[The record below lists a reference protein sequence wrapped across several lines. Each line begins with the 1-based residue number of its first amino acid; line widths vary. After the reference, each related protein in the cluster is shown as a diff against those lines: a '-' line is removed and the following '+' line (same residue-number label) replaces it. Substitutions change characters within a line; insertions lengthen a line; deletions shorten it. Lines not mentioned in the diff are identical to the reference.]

1 MGEEK
6 RDEGPMIQGITA
18 VEGIRVGHAS
28 DFDACTGCTVVLC
41 EAGAVGGVDVRG
53 WASGTRELDALGS
66 HHLVP
71 QIHGVLLA
79 GGSAFGLDAAAGV
92 MRYLEERGIGFD
104 VGVTKVPIV
113 PGAILF
119 DLGIGD
125 FRTRPDAAMGYRACE
140 AARGGSVEEGSVGV
154 GTGAT
159 VGKLFGVRHAMK
171 GGVGSASVELAGGL
185 RVGALAAVNAF
196 GDVRDPS
203 TGAIVAGARDPSTGR
218 LADTILQMKQGR
230 LRGAFHA
237 QSTTLA
243 VIATNA
249 RLSKAEATLVARM
262 GQGGLTQT
270 ISPVH
275 TTFDG
280 DVIFALATG
289 QVQGDVNLV
298 GQAGTEMV
306 AHAVLR
312 AVRTAT
318 SLGGIPSYRD
328 LSS

>member
-1 MGEEK
+1 M
-6 RDEGPMIQGITA
+6 QGITV
-18 VEGIRVGHAS
+18 VEGVRVGHAS
-28 DFDACTGCTVVLC
+28 DFEACTGCTVILC
-41 EAGAVGGVDVRG
+41 EEGAVGGVDVRG
-53 WASGTRELDALGS
+53 SASGTRELDALAP
-66 HHLVP
+66 HHLVEK
-71 QIHGVLLA
+71 IHAVFLA

-104 VGVTKVPIV
+104 VGMTKVPIV

-125 FRTRPDAAMGYRACE
+125 FRIRPDAAMGYRACE
-140 AARGGSVEEGSVGV
+140 AATDTAVEEGSVGV

-159 VGKLFGVRHAMK
+159 VGKLFGVRYAMK
-171 GGVGSASVELAGGL
+171 GGVGTASLELPGGL

-203 TGAIVAGARDPSTGR
+203 TGAILAGARDPATGR
-218 LADTILQMKQGR
+218 PADTVLQMKQGR
-230 LRGAFHA
+230 LRSSFRTE
-237 QSTTLA
+237 STTLA

-249 RLSKAEATLVARM
+249 RLTKGEAMLVARM
-262 GQGGLTQT
+262 GQGGLTRT

-289 QVQGDVNLV
+289 QVGGDVNLV
-298 GQAGTEMV
+298 GQAGAEMV
-306 AHAVLR
+306 AAASLR
-312 AVRTAT
+312 AVETAT
-318 SLGGIPSYRD
+318 SLGGIPAYRD
-328 LSS
+328 LSR

>member
-1 MGEEK
+1 
-6 RDEGPMIQGITA
+6 MIQGITA
-18 VEGIRVGHAS
+18 VAGVQVGHAG
-28 DFDACTGCTVVLC
+28 DRDACTGCTVILC
-41 EAGAVGGVDVRG
+41 EGGAVGGVDVRG
-53 WASGTRELDALGS
+53 WASGTRELDVLGS
-66 HHLVP
+66 HHLVA
-71 QIHGVLLA
+71 QIHGILLA

-104 VGVTKVPIV
+104 VGMTKVPIV

-125 FRTRPDAAMGYRACE
+125 SRSRPDAAMGYRACQ
-140 AARGGSVEEGSVGV
+140 AARADGVEEGSVGV

-171 GGVGSASVELAGGL
+171 GGVGSASMELAGGL

-196 GDVRDPS
+196 GDIRDPT
-203 TGAIVAGARDPSTGR
+203 TGAILAGARDPDTGE
-218 LADTILQMKQGR
+218 LADTVAQMKQGR
-230 LRGAFHA
+230 LRRAFHV

-249 RLSKAEATLVARM
+249 RLNKAEAILVARM
-262 GQGGLTQT
+262 GQGGLTRT

-280 DVIFALATG
+280 DVVFTLATG
-289 QVQGDVNLV
+289 QVEGDVNLV
-298 GQAGTEMV
+298 GQVGAEVLGE
-306 AHAVLR
+306 AVLR
-312 AVRTAT
+312 AVKTAT
-318 SLGGIPSYRD
+318 SLGGLPAYRD
-328 LSS
+328 LQP